1 MPRPGIVVNS
11 VHNRLREDIL
21 SGHIQPGVYLSQV
34 QLAERYGVS
43 RTPLREALR
52 MLQEE
57 GIITATH
64 NHRVRVRE
72 VNLDDVEGISAQRI
86 LLSSLATYIT
96 VSSVNWRAGYDL
108 EACLERLEV
117 ASAAGDAE
125 AWHQADLA
133 FHSAHQELA
142 PPSIRDDLDRLGQRD
157 ELYKTIWMRTDRHT
171 DPQTVEE
178 HYSIATASL
187 AGDAGEAMRA
197 VARHRARIGL
207 SVMARA
213 VPEREP
219 ATIRAA
225 LQVVL
230 GSVAGSQLKPE
241 RHPLIPV
248 KETRR
253 APSRTGRTKATG

>member
-1 MPRPGIVVNS
+1 VIVNAVRT
-11 VHNRLREDIL
+11 RLRDDIL
-21 SGHIQPGVYLSQV
+21 SGHIKPGVCLSQV

-57 GIITATH
+57 GIVTATH

-72 VNLDDVEGISAQRI
+72 VNLDDIEAISAQRI
-86 LLSSLATYIT
+86 LLSSLATYLT
-96 VSSVNWRAGYDL
+96 VSSPTWTSTTAM
-108 EACLERLEV
+108 EAALERMEK
-117 ASAAGDAE
+117 ASAEGDAE
-125 AWHQADLA
+125 GWHQSDVE
-133 FHSAHQELA
+133 FHSSHQQLA
-142 PPSIRDDLDRLGQRD
+142 PQSILDDLERLGQRD

-171 DPQTVEE
+171 DAQTIDE
-178 HYSIATASL
+178 HYAIHAASV

-219 ATIRAA
+219 ATIRAS

-230 GSVAGSQLKPE
+230 G
-241 RHPLIPV
+241 
-248 KETRR
+248 
-253 APSRTGRTKATG
+253 ATGPQYPRPDQPSASVVALQPGARRLQRRR